1 MNNSYALRNWISTFW
16 NILLLPPFF
25 FSHLTSPDNLKH
37 LRPPKAYLPSI
48 FFSPMKSK
56 PTYFPLLLSV
66 STVCIQNDRSKIQLP
81 PHTLPLLFPNFHFN
95 TVWRDGDV
103 MCRANIIAC
112 AVPAWSCVRI
122 VSACFQLTRLS
133 FAQNGFTP
141 LHIAC
146 KKNRIKVMELLVK
159 YGASIQAITEVEK
172 CSSFSPNIPS
182 LTPSSSSHP
191 SSVLF
196 TRLNYLKKP
205 PKAHGAEE

>member
-1 MNNSYALRNWISTFW
+1 MTEAK
-16 NILLLPPFF
+16 
-25 FSHLTSPDNLKH
+25 FSSPL
-37 LRPPKAYLPSI
+37 
-48 FFSPMKSK
+48 
-56 PTYFPLLLSV
+56 
-66 STVCIQNDRSKIQLP
+66 
-81 PHTLPLLFPNFHFN
+81 PHTPPLLFPNFHFN
-95 TVWRDGDV
+95 TVRRGGDI
-103 MCRANIIAC
+103 MWRANIIAC

-172 CSSFSPNIPS
+172 RSGFSPNIPS

-205 PKAHGAEE
+205 PQSPPCRGVKLLLLCFAVWPHTNTCGCLHGPLEHCPPSAAERSLSRCH